1 MRSAEDF
8 TTVARIRDAAIE
20 QFGQNGF
27 SASVRSIAT
36 AAGVS
41 AALVIHH
48 FGSKEKL
55 REACDAYVIETVR
68 AAKSESMQNASP
80 AAWFAQIAE
89 IESFAP
95 LTAYLMRALQTGGDL
110 AKSLWQSMIEN
121 AEGYLEEGVR
131 AGTLKPSRDPKARAR
146 FLALTGGGALLT
158 YIQLHPNPTDFRQ
171 VLHDYAED
179 MLLPSLELYTN
190 GLMTDPTMYEA
201 FLARREAGTPIVTTT
216 EESM

>member
-1 MRSAEDF
+1 MRSVEDL

-20 QFGQNGF
+20 QFGQRGF

-68 AAKSESMQNASP
+68 AAKTESMQNASP
-80 AAWFAQIAE
+80 SAWFAQLAE

-95 LTAYLMRALQTGGDL
+95 MTAYLMQALQTGGDL
-110 AKSLWQSMIEN
+110 AKSLWQSMIDN

-146 FLALTGGGALLT
+146 FLALTSGGALLT

-190 GLMTDPTMYEA
+190 GLMADPTMYEA
-201 FLARREAGTPIVTTT
+201 FLAQREAGKPIVTTT
-216 EESM
+216 EE

>member
-1 MRSAEDF
+1 
-8 TTVARIRDAAIE
+8 
-20 QFGQNGF
+20 
-27 SASVRSIAT
+27 
-36 AAGVS
+36 VS

-80 AAWFAQIAE
+80 SAWFAQIAE

-95 LTAYLMRALQTGGDL
+95 MTAYLMRALQTGGGL
-110 AKSLWQSMIEN
+110 AKSLWQSMIDN

-131 AGTLKPSRDPKARAR
+131 AGTLKPSHDPKARAR
-146 FLALTGGGALLT
+146 FLALTSGGALLT

-179 MLLPSLELYTN
+179 MLLPSLELYTE
-190 GLMTDPTMYEA
+190 GLMADSTMYEA
-201 FLARREAGTPIVTTT
+201 FLAQREAGKPIVPTT
-216 EESM
+216 EE

>member
-80 AAWFAQIAE
+80 GAWFAQIAE

>member
-1 MRSAEDF
+1 MRSVEDF

-80 AAWFAQIAE
+80 GAWFAQIAE

>member
-1 MRSAEDF
+1 MRSVEDL

-20 QFGQNGF
+20 QFGRHGF

-68 AAKSESMQNASP
+68 AAKTESMQNASP
-80 AAWFAQIAE
+80 SAWFAQLAE

-95 LTAYLMRALQTGGDL
+95 MTAYLMQALQTGGDL
-110 AKSLWQSMIEN
+110 AKSLWQSMIDN

-146 FLALTGGGALLT
+146 FLALTSGGALLT

-171 VLHDYAED
+171 VLHDYAQD

-190 GLMTDPTMYEA
+190 GLMADPTMYEA
-201 FLARREAGTPIVTTT
+201 FLAQREAGQPIVTTT
-216 EESM
+216 EE

>member
-80 AAWFAQIAE
+80 SAWFAQIAE

-95 LTAYLMRALQTGGDL
+95 LTAYLMQALQTGGEL
-110 AKSLWQSMIEN
+110 SKSLWQNMIDN
-121 AEGYLEEGVR
+121 TEGYLEEGVR
-131 AGTLKPSRDPKARAR
+131 AGTIKPSHDPKARAR
-146 FLALTGGGALLT
+146 FLALTGGGAFLT
-158 YIQLHPNPTDFRQ
+158 YIQLHDNPTNYRQ
-171 VLHDYAED
+171 VLHDYAQD
-179 MLLPSLELYTN
+179 MLLPALELYTE
-190 GLMTDPTMYEA
+190 GLMVDSTMYEA
-201 FLARREAGTPIVTTT
+201 FLAQQESGQPIVTTT
-216 EESM
+216 EE

>member
-1 MRSAEDF
+1 MRSVEDL

-20 QFGQNGF
+20 QFGQHGF

-68 AAKSESMQNASP
+68 AAKTESMQNASP
-80 AAWFAQIAE
+80 SAWFAQLAE

-95 LTAYLMRALQTGGDL
+95 MTAYLMQALQTGGDL
-110 AKSLWQSMIEN
+110 AKSLWQSMIDN

-131 AGTLKPSRDPKARAR
+131 AGTLKPSRDP
-146 FLALTGGGALLT
+146 
-158 YIQLHPNPTDFRQ
+158 
-171 VLHDYAED
+171 
-179 MLLPSLELYTN
+179 
-190 GLMTDPTMYEA
+190 
-201 FLARREAGTPIVTTT
+201 
-216 EESM
+216 

>member
-1 MRSAEDF
+1 MRSVEDL

-20 QFGQNGF
+20 QFGEHGF
-27 SASVRSIAT
+27 SASVRSIA
-36 AAGVS
+36 AVAGVS

-48 FGSKEKL
+48 FGSKENL
-55 REACDAYVIETVR
+55 RKACDAYVIETVR

-80 AAWFAQIAE
+80 SGWFAQIAE

-110 AKSLWQSMIEN
+110 AKSLWQSMIDN

-179 MLLPSLELYTN
+179 MLLPSLELYTE
-190 GLMTDPTMYEA
+190 GLMADPTMYEA
-201 FLARREAGTPIVTTT
+201 FLAQREAGKPIVTTN
-216 EESM
+216 EE

>member
-1 MRSAEDF
+1 MRSVEDL

-20 QFGQNGF
+20 QFGQHGF

-68 AAKSESMQNASP
+68 AAKTESMQNASP
-80 AAWFAQIAE
+80 SAWFAQLAE

-95 LTAYLMRALQTGGDL
+95 MTAYLMQALQTGGDL
-110 AKSLWQSMIEN
+110 AKSLWQSMIDN

-179 MLLPSLELYTN
+179 MLLPSLELYTQ
-190 GLMTDPTMYEA
+190 GLMADPTMYEA
-201 FLARREAGTPIVTTT
+201 FLAQREAGKPIVPTT
-216 EESM
+216 EE